1 MCRVGGGTYS
11 QAVPDEQTP
20 RTPSTGPG
28 SGSGSAS
35 GGAPGPGRGGLA
47 AGIGA
52 YLLWG
57 GLPLYF
63 PLLQPS
69 GAVEIIA
76 HRVVWSLLFCL
87 LLLLATRSWAP
98 FAALLRQPR
107 TLATLGVAAVLL
119 AVNWLVF
126 VYGILSDQV
135 VDDALGYFINPL
147 VTVALA
153 VLVLHERLRRVQ
165 WAALALGAAAVLVI
179 AVGYGR
185 VPWIALALAGSFALY
200 GLIKK
205 QVGRSVAAAPGLA
218 AETLVLTPLALGYLL
233 WLQVAGTGSF
243 TTHGG
248 WHAAALVSAG
258 VVTAVPLLLFNSAAR
273 RLPLSVIGMLQYLTP
288 VLQFLTGVLLL
299 HEHMPPARWWG
310 FALVWLALAVL
321 AADGLR
327 HRRTQVLEARAA
339 VDASGDCEAVAEG

>member
-1 MCRVGGGTYS
+1 MR
-11 QAVPDEQTP
+11 DEQAGPTL
-20 RTPSTGPG
+20 TQGESSGGSAAGPG
-28 SGSGSAS
+28 S
-35 GGAPGPGRGGLA
+35 APGPTSRPGSGGLA

-87 LLLLATRSWAP
+87 VLLAVTRSWAP
-98 FAALLRQPR
+98 FAVLLRQPR

-126 VYGILSDQV
+126 VYGVLSDQV
-135 VDDALGYFINPL
+135 VDAALGYFINPL

-153 VLVLHERLRRVQ
+153 VGLLHERLRRVQ
-165 WAALALGAAAVLVI
+165 WAALALGTAAVLVI
-179 AVGYGR
+179 SIGYGR

-200 GLIKK
+200 GFIKK

-218 AETLVLTPLALGYLL
+218 AETLVLTPLALAYLV
-233 WLQVAGTGSF
+233 WLQVTGTGSF

-248 WHAAALVSAG
+248 WHAAALASAG

-273 RLPLSVIGMLQYLTP
+273 RLPLSVVGMLQYLTP

-299 HEHMPPARWWG
+299 HEHMAPARWWG
-310 FALVWLALAVL
+310 FALVWLALVVL
-321 AADGLR
+321 AVDGLH

-339 VDASGDCEAVAEG
+339 VDAAGDSEAVAEG

>member
-1 MCRVGGGTYS
+1 MGGTTYS
-11 QAVPDEQTP
+11 QPVADE
-20 RTPSTGPG
+20 RTIPAPTD
-28 SGSGSAS
+28 
-35 GGAPGPGRGGLA
+35 GATLGARPGRGGLA

-87 LLLLATRSWAP
+87 LLLVATRSWRP
-98 FAALLRQPR
+98 FADLLRRPR

-119 AVNWLVF
+119 AINWLVF
-126 VYGILSDQV
+126 VYGILTDQV

-147 VTVALA
+147 VTVGLA
-153 VLVLHERLRRVQ
+153 VLVLRERLRRVQ
-165 WAALALGAAAVLVI
+165 WAALAFGAAAVVVI
-179 AVGYGR
+179 TVGYGR
-185 VPWIALALAGSFALY
+185 VPWIALSLTASFALY

-205 QVGRSVAAAPGLA
+205 QVGRSVGALPGLA
-218 AETLVLTPLALGYLL
+218 AETLVLTPVAAGYLV

-243 TTHGG
+243 TGHGG
-248 WHAAALVSAG
+248 WHAAALASAG

-273 RLPLSVIGMLQYLTP
+273 RLPLSVIGLLQYLTP

-310 FALVWLALAVL
+310 FGLVWVALVMLAV
-321 AADGLR
+321 DGLR

-339 VDASGDCEAVAEG
+339 VDASGDCEAVAER